1 MISEPEAAALYALN
15 ALDPHKLK
23 IGDTFMLCDA
33 GGGTV
38 DLITYKITSLKP
50 ILKLAEASP
59 GSGSLCGA
67 SFLNRGFQN
76 FLEEKLG
83 NESGWDEEV
92 LEEVTFS
99 EIAFQELQLT
109 IRKAMRRFEG
119 IVRLKSFKF
128 ANFDSILTSATSIG
142 EETVPRDCRRR
153 ISNSRFAAAP
163 A

>member
-1 MISEPEAAALYALN
+1 MAQDETRACADAARMGAGTALHIISEPEAAALYALN

-23 IGDTFMLCDA
+23 IEDTFMLCDA

-67 SFLNRGFQN
+67 SFLNRGFQE

-83 NESGWDEEV
+83 NEPGWDEEV

-99 EIAFQELQLT
+99 EIAFQEL
-109 IRKAMRRFEG
+109 
-119 IVRLKSFKF
+119 
-128 ANFDSILTSATSIG
+128 
-142 EETVPRDCRRR
+142 
-153 ISNSRFAAAP
+153 
-163 A
+163 